1 MPPVS
6 PKILA
11 KTLDY
16 TVVVANAL
24 RDVASATQVPFVS
37 NACTLTLRIIPMLQ
51 NTKFQKDRCLRIVED
66 IHHVLCILV
75 NLSAYADDIHS
86 PKMLNQIA
94 QYVLTLQKIDS
105 CLRAQ
110 RELGTIKRQFKQSEL
125 ATQFGNCETELKA
138 VLGSFTMKQGVN
150 LASTLV
156 EFSLEAETRH
166 QELLELISSRSG
178 SFDTLSSIGQKSL
191 NNSSGSFS
199 LLPASPKIFHGR
211 ESELEQLV
219 HTLLITP
226 ARVAILG
233 SGGMGKTTL
242 AMAALHN
249 PGVVDKYPAR
259 HFITCDSA
267 HTNDSLVAIIASS
280 IGLEASH
287 GSIRR
292 IIHQFSTGP
301 ACLVVLDN
309 FETPWE
315 PVDGRAKVEESL
327 SLLTDIPHLGLLI
340 TMRGTERPS
349 KVKWTR
355 PFLRPLSPLLLTAA
369 RQNFIE
375 IADEA
380 HHDLEVERLLNITD
394 NVPLAV
400 QLIATVAG
408 SEGCQATLELWELE
422 NTAMLSAGYD
432 KDRIWSFLL
441 LLSLMS
447 LLSDGI
453 SDIDLAQSKIPIP
466 DLPECKATLIRTS
479 LAYVDHA
486 GQLKV
491 LAPIQE
497 YVHTV
502 RPPSS
507 LLVQPLHAH
516 LNKLLQ
522 LWWNFRNGSS
532 STSSLIP
539 RLVSNLGN
547 LHNVLLHGLN
557 GDFADLAET
566 MHSIILLSR
575 LNMTINFMG
584 CQFYTIDNPTEL
596 MDEAVQHFRTNKD
609 LEGEARL
616 YNAAALYYLAHARN
630 REKAQNLYGSAVS
643 VACQCNSGAVQI
655 RAMLGLAMIHWFNG
669 NYSQT
674 LKLAREIHR
683 FSVVAGNIQGEL
695 SSIRWQAMCYTL
707 LGDFK
712 HSIQLLGQGLEL
724 LAGAGLKGGGDE
736 SRLMNSKADAYQLK
750 TEYSEAR
757 QIHGVI
763 LRQSSAILTPVTH
776 GYVLVNIA
784 FLDIVTGASADI
796 ATRNLDAAVSIFRN
810 IQYSRDISFCDL
822 FRADLLLR
830 EGDAGEARVEYIR
843 LFAGVKTTE
852 KDIACAC
859 LAKLADPANYMHIV
873 TESARWAGVFLAFTM
888 PTSAWNMVAIHQAL
902 RCLGDVLARQ
912 GADDTALS
920 ILTVALEGFTWMDV
934 HQSMAECMRTMG
946 EINFGRGEISKA
958 SALWKDA
965 KPLFERSLQSKEV
978 AEMDTRLVKIEL
990 PDNEVTPPSH
1000 VALDSD
1006 DQVELDGDQR
1016 GTVKV

>member
-1 MPPVS
+1 MVFVHHAGAGRGYRCGSPSTPTGPAQFTCTGHIYPRSVDEYYASTLGMPPIS
-6 PKILA
+6 PKILD

-16 TVVVANAL
+16 TVVVVNAL
-24 RDVASATQVPFVS
+24 RDVAAATQIPFVS

-75 NLSAYADDIHS
+75 NLFAYAEDIHS
-86 PKMLNQIA
+86 PRMLNQIA
-94 QYVLTLQKIDS
+94 QYVLWVEFVASIHLFPLTFALIPELSKKIDS

-110 RELGTIKRQFKQSEL
+110 RELGTIKRLFKQSEL

-156 EFSLEAETRH
+156 EFSFEAETRH
-166 QELLELISSRSG
+166 QELFELISSRSG

-226 ARVAILG
+226 AHVAILG

-242 AMAALHN
+242 AVAALHN

-267 HTNDSLVAIIASS
+267 HANNSLVAIIASN

-287 GSIRR
+287 GSIRH

-355 PFLRPLSPLLLTAA
+355 PFLRPLSPLPLTAV
-369 RQNFIE
+369 RQTFIE

-380 HHDLEVERLLNITD
+380 HHDPEVERLLNITD

-408 SEGCQATLELWELE
+408 SEGCQATLERWELE
-422 NTAMLSAGYD
+422 KTAMLSAGYD
-432 KDRIWSFLL
+432 KRSNLELSIGISLSSPRMSASPHAVE

-486 GQLKV
+486 G
-491 LAPIQE
+491 
-497 YVHTV
+497 
-502 RPPSS
+502 
-507 LLVQPLHAH
+507 LLVQPLRAH

-522 LWWNFRNGSS
+522 LWWNFRNDST

-547 LHNVLLHGLN
+547 VHNVLLHGLN
-557 GDFADLAET
+557 GDLADLAET
-566 MHSIILLSR
+566 MHSIILLNRLNVAMNRGLTPLMSR
-575 LNMTINFMG
+575 LPALLHGIDDHQLHGELITETFRG
-584 CQFYTIDNPTEL
+584 CQFYTIDNPAEL
-596 MDEAVQHFRTNKD
+596 MDEAVQHFRTIKD

-695 SSIRWQAMCYTL
+695 STIRWQAMCYTL

-724 LAGAGLKGGGDE
+724 LVGAGLKGGENE

-757 QIHGVI
+757 HIHGVI
-763 LRQSSAILTPVTH
+763 LRQSSAMLTPVTH

-784 FLDIVTGASADI
+784 FLDIVTGASGDI

-810 IQYSRDISFCDL
+810 IQYSRGISFCDL
-822 FRADLLLR
+822 FRADLQLR
-830 EGDAGEARVEYIR
+830 EGDAGEARGEYIR

-859 LAKLADPANYMHIV
+859 LAKLADPANYMHTV
-873 TESARWAGVFLAFTM
+873 AESAR
-888 PTSAWNMVAIHQAL
+888 
-902 RCLGDVLARQ
+902 
-912 GADDTALS
+912 
-920 ILTVALEGFTWMDV
+920 
-934 HQSMAECMRTMG
+934 
-946 EINFGRGEISKA
+946 
-958 SALWKDA
+958 
-965 KPLFERSLQSKEV
+965 
-978 AEMDTRLVKIEL
+978 
-990 PDNEVTPPSH
+990 
-1000 VALDSD
+1000 
-1006 DQVELDGDQR
+1006 
-1016 GTVKV
+1016 